1 MCDTSH
7 MPTNLAVDDDLIVEA
22 QRVGGHRTKKDA
34 VTQALKEYIQRRKQL
49 EILKLKGQIEY
60 FDDYDHK
67 ALRRKR

>member
-1 MCDTSH
+1 MCDVSH
-7 MPTNLAVDDDLIVEA
+7 MPTNLAIDDDLIVEA
-22 QRVGGHRTKKDA
+22 QKVGGHRTKKDA